1 MKLIDREGRLF
12 GKISI
17 IDVLVL
23 AVVIVMAVALY
34 VKTNHREITSTTT
47 SDTPFTYQILVS
59 GVRGYVADAIREK
72 DMLYDVDNSSGGAL
86 GEITDI
92 QVMEGAKLAEYDDG
106 TMEMTPVE
114 DGVNLLITVEG
125 EGLVSNGRYQLN
137 RIYDLGVNS
146 SRNFHTKYVQF
157 VGSVFAIQ

>member
-114 DGVNLLITVEG
+114 DGVNLLLTVEG
-125 EGLVSNGRYQLN
+125 RGIISDGRYLVN
-137 RIYDLGVNS
+137 RVYDPVSYTHLTLPTNS
-146 SRNFHTKYVQF
+146 LV
-157 VGSVFAIQ
+157 

>member
-106 TMEMTPVE
+106 TMEMTPVRTASTCC
-114 DGVNLLITVEG
+114 LP
-125 EGLVSNGRYQLN
+125 
-137 RIYDLGVNS
+137 
-146 SRNFHTKYVQF
+146 
-157 VGSVFAIQ
+157 

>member
-1 MKLIDREGRLF
+1 MTGRAGLF

-72 DMLYDVDNSSGGAL
+72 DSC
-86 GEITDI
+86 
-92 QVMEGAKLAEYDDG
+92 
-106 TMEMTPVE
+106 MTWTTAAAVPWE
-114 DGVNLLITVEG
+114 KSLTF
-125 EGLVSNGRYQLN
+125 R
-137 RIYDLGVNS
+137 
-146 SRNFHTKYVQF
+146 
-157 VGSVFAIQ
+157 